1 MNKILLIGAVVLGI
15 QISAQCNP
23 LNLPYTEDFESVTT
37 PALPACSTIENAGSG
52 NDWTTRQSAFTGIDS
67 KALTYKYHSSNDAN
81 AWFFTPGLNLMSGV
95 EYKLTYTYSGSG
107 FDEKL
112 KVAYGMNAN
121 SSSMTNQ
128 LADYPDI
135 ADEDIHTETVTFI
148 PQTTGVY
155 YMGFNC
161 YSDADQFYLQVDDIS
176 VTTSQL
182 STSEVTNRNN
192 GVKIYP
198 NPFTE
203 VISINKI
210 ENVRSISI
218 TDISGKLIKT
228 FDKPSSD
235 LYVKEIGSG
244 IYMLKLEMK
253 DGSQKVIKII
263 KK

>member
-1 MNKILLIGAVVLGI
+1 MKNKLLMGAIVFGI

-23 LNLPYTEDFESVTT
+23 LNLPYTEDFENVTT
-37 PALPACSTIENAGSG
+37 PALPACSSIENAGSG
-52 NDWTTRQSAFTGIDS
+52 NDWTTRQGAFTGIDS
-67 KALTYKYHSSNDAN
+67 NALTYKYHSTNDAN
-81 AWFFTPGLNLMSGV
+81 AWFFTPGLNLVSGV

-112 KVAYGMNAN
+112 KVSYGMSAN

-128 LADYPDI
+128 LADHPDI
-135 ADEDIHTETVTFI
+135 ADEDAHTETVTFI
-148 PQTTGVY
+148 PGATGVY

-176 VTTSQL
+176 VTNSQL
-182 STSEVTNRNN
+182 STSEVMSRNN
-192 GVKIYP
+192 SVKVYP
-198 NPFTE
+198 NPFAD
-203 VISINKI
+203 VISINKV
-210 ENVRSISI
+210 ENVQSASII
-218 TDISGKLIKT
+218 DISGKLIKT
-228 FDKPSSD
+228 FDKPSSE
-235 LYVKEIGSG
+235 LFVKEIGSG